1 MRPMLWGPHDGVF
14 PLSKPGVQGTGPS
27 LSRPSRASPQEWLSL
42 LLPRVTLDEGP
53 NSLLEPKVQAQPCGF
68 LAAMLPPEPQPSCP
82 CPLARLPARPSSLS
96 LRQSQAVSGGWEPPS
111 TYVPWTGSCFLDC
124 MTLKMLV
131 PRGLTQAQRCA
142 WRQGQTFLSFIFN
155 K

>member
-27 LSRPSRASPQEWLSL
+27 LSRPSRASSQEWLSL

-82 CPLARLPARPSSLS
+82 CPLARLPAPSSVPFPEAEPSCEWWLGAPLHICALDRQLLS
-96 LRQSQAVSGGWEPPS
+96 
-111 TYVPWTGSCFLDC
+111 
-124 MTLKMLV
+124 
-131 PRGLTQAQRCA
+131 GLHDT
-142 WRQGQTFLSFIFN
+142 
-155 K
+155 